1 MTVELQVAIDCH
13 DPLALAGFWAMAI
26 DHQVEEGIP
35 DGWAAVVD
43 PAGRGPR
50 MLFHRVPEG
59 KIVKNRLHLDVRVG
73 GPRGTAKDV
82 RRPVIDADVERLC
95 LLGATH
101 LRTEDDEADYFAV
114 MQDPEGNEFCL
125 C

>member
-1 MTVELQVAIDCH
+1 MTVQLQIAIDCR
-13 DPLALAGFWAMAI
+13 DPLTLADFWAKALGYR
-26 DHQVEEGIP
+26 VEAGIP

-43 PAGRGPR
+43 PGEHGPR
-50 MLFHRVPEG
+50 LLFHRVPEG

-73 GPRGTAKDV
+73 GPRGTAKQI
-82 RRPVIDADVERLC
+82 RRPLVDADAERLRG
-95 LLGATH
+95 LGATH
-101 LRTEDDEADYFAV
+101 LRTEDDEADYFVV